1 MKDLRYIDIMRL
13 LATTITFLY
22 AFGMFAQ
29 DGSATVKEHSPQDST
44 AVIET
49 EKGLDE
55 KIKVLNEKLKN
66 HTVLFRQKI
75 KALPAKTVLYK
86 GKEADGECQYYVEND
101 YRKGLVDQL
110 SPENNCIKIE
120 VFDFQDSE
128 WGKSDLG
135 WGSRA
140 KNMTVFY
147 AGGSTGTA
155 DPMKEDPREVT
166 RIVFN
171 GVNVNFKEN
180 TVNYVN
186 ILDGAPASANEG
198 QSNELGGTH
207 DEKIEIYYKNGFP
220 SIWIDV
226 KNEVESVS
234 EKGVGKYS
242 LKNVENTKT
251 NPIRNTFKK
260 SFFVK
265 NLDYFHKLFTNVA
278 DTNER
283 YSLKKYKESN
293 EYMKSTLKY

>member
-1 MKDLRYIDIMRL
+1 MRYKDIMRL

-22 AFGMFAQ
+22 ALGMFAQ
-29 DGSATVKEHSPQDST
+29 GGANVKETSLQDSSS
-44 AVIET
+44 VIET

-55 KIKVLNEKLKN
+55 KIKVLNEKMKN

-75 KALPAKTVLYK
+75 AALPAKTILYK
-86 GKEADGECQYYVEND
+86 GKESNGDCIYYVDGD
-101 YRKGLVDQL
+101 YKKGLVDQVD
-110 SPENNCIKIE
+110 PANNCIKLE

-128 WGKSDLG
+128 WGKSELG

-140 KNMTVFY
+140 KSMTIFY
-147 AGGSTGTA
+147 NGGSSGSG
-155 DPMKEDPREVT
+155 DPMKEPPRDISK
-166 RIVFN
+166 IVFT
-171 GVNVNFKEN
+171 GMNVNFKEN
-180 TVNYVN
+180 IVNFVSVA
-186 ILDGAPASANEG
+186 DGAPASGNDG
-198 QSNELGGTH
+198 LSNETGGAH

-220 SIWIDV
+220 TIWIDV
-226 KNEVESVS
+226 KNEPEQVNQ
-234 EKGVGKYS
+234 KGVGKYS

-251 NPIRNTFKK
+251 HPIRNTFKK

-283 YSLKKYKESN
+283 YSLRKYKDSN